1 MRALGTALAQVT
13 VAGVAL
19 ASVALQAGMTPGSMA
34 DAGGGGL
41 RFSDQ
46 SVAAGV
52 AVRNI
57 FGSLQK
63 RHILEAHGSGAA
75 FFDYDG
81 DGYLDLY
88 VVNGSTAET
97 LGSGPGNQLMH
108 NEGSGTFQDRG
119 ASAGVAHRGWGAGV
133 AIGDIDNDG
142 RHDLY
147 VTNYGANVLY
157 HNDGDGT
164 FTDITAAS
172 GTAGADFSASAA
184 FFDAD
189 LDGDLDLYV
198 TNYVRFSLDDVPEDP
213 AYDELCMYLGGIRVY
228 CGPLGLP
235 GAGDRLYRNDGGGR
249 FSDVTSASGVDAA
262 NDYYGLG
269 VVPEDFDSDGRIDLF
284 VANDETANVLF
295 RNDGDLHF
303 TDVAIAA
310 GVAFNGDGEAEAG
323 MGVDAADYDN
333 DGDIDL
339 YVTNFYGETNT
350 LYRNDGTWRFTDATE
365 EAGLVAP
372 TIPLLG
378 WGTHFFDAD
387 LDGDEDL
394 FVANGHVYP
403 QVDATETGAHYA
415 QPNQLFR
422 NDGDGVFTDIS
433 AGAGAGLAVVKVSRG
448 SCTGDYDG
456 DGDIDLFVVN
466 LNDTPTLLR
475 NDTPNP
481 GHWLAVRLE
490 AADHRS
496 VAGSRVHVRTAVGSQ
511 MRTLNSAAGYLGS
524 NEPVLRF
531 GLGAADVAHLS
542 VTWPDGSVTD
552 VGSVAA
558 DRLLRVRQPDEPT
571 PHKENAR

>member
-1 MRALGTALAQVT
+1 MRALGSLLSRIT
-13 VAGVAL
+13 L
-19 ASVALQAGMTPGSMA
+19 ASVTLQAGLATGSLG
-34 DAGGGGL
+34 DGGTGL
-41 RFSDQ
+41 LFSDQ
-46 SVAAGV
+46 SAAAGV
-52 AVRNI
+52 DVPNV

-81 DGYLDLY
+81 DGHLDLY

-108 NEGSGTFQDRG
+108 NEGSGVFQDRG
-119 ASAGVAHRGWGAGV
+119 ASAGVDHRGWGAGV
-133 AIGDIDNDG
+133 AVGDIDNDG

-164 FTDITAAS
+164 FSDITATSA
-172 GTAGADFSASAA
+172 TAGADFSASAA

-198 TNYVRFSLDDVPEDP
+198 TNYVIFSLDDVPEDP

-235 GAGDRLYRNDGGGR
+235 GAPDRLYRNDGSGH

-269 VVPEDFDSDGRIDLF
+269 IVPEDFDNDGRIDLF

-303 TDVAIAA
+303 TDVAIEA
-310 GVAFNGDGEAEAG
+310 GVAFNGDGEEEAG
-323 MGVDAADYDN
+323 MGVDAADYDD

-350 LYRNDGTWRFTDATE
+350 LYRNDGTWRFSDATDV
-365 EAGLVAP
+365 AGLVEP
-372 TIPLLG
+372 TISLLG

-387 LDGDEDL
+387 LDGDVDL

-403 QVDATETGAHYA
+403 QVDVTETGAYYA

-422 NDGDGVFTDIS
+422 NDGDGTFTDASTS
-433 AGAGAGLAVVKVSRG
+433 AGEGLAVVKVSRG
-448 SCTGDYDG
+448 SSTGDYDG

-475 NDTPNP
+475 NDTPNA

-490 AADHRS
+490 GTAHQP
-496 VAGSRVHVRTAVGSQ
+496 VAGSRVRLRTSAVSQ
-511 MRTLNSAAGYLGS
+511 IRTLNSAAGYLGS

-531 GLGAADVAHLS
+531 GLGDDDVAHLG
-542 VTWPDGSVTD
+542 VTWPDGSTTD
-552 VGSVAA
+552 VGEVVA
-558 DRLLRVRQPDEPT
+558 DRLHVVRWPAGP
-571 PHKENAR
+571 